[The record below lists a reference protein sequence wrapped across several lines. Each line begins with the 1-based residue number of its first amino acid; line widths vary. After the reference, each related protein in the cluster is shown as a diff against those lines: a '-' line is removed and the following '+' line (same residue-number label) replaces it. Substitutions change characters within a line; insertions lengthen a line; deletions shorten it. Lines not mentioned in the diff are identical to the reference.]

1 MEYPRLAVEIF
12 KDLVR
17 INSPSREEG
26 ELFLRVKEYL
36 ESANLAVLQDKTD
49 AIISSQTGNLIGIK
63 PPLQDGVMLV
73 THLDRVEPGQNIQ
86 LRQEEEYFVSTGRT
100 ILGAD
105 NLAGIAAVLSF
116 LQLNKAIIPPGL
128 GVAFTV
134 AEEIGLLGTSFLP
147 DSLISSFSHS
157 LVLDGE
163 ARVGSIFVKEPSACF
178 FYLYLV
184 GQSSKAASKLNL
196 RIASSIIDDIGE
208 QVSTF
213 YIGGGLPLIDP
224 NKDGVL
230 IAVRGDNP
238 AHLISYWPE
247 IVVDKLQKNLPE
259 IQGKVSLL
267 HCSSGLDWASSE
279 PEWIKKLSRAVENA
293 GIKPAKLNTREISEA
308 GLLTTRGLP
317 AVNLGTGVEQAHS
330 LSERIKV
337 KELPNLVDILKQ
349 YILEGDD

>member
-1 MEYPRLAVEIF
+1 MDDPRLAVEIF
-12 KDLVR
+12 KELVK
-17 INSPSREEG
+17 IDSPSRKEG
-26 ELFLRVKEYL
+26 QLFTLVKRYL

-49 AIISSQTGNLIGIK
+49 SVISSQTGNLIGIK
-63 PPLQDGVMLV
+63 PPLEEGVLLV
-73 THLDRVEPGQNIQ
+73 AHLDRVEPGKNIQ
-86 LRQEEEYFVSTGRT
+86 LGREDEYFVSTGQT

-105 NLAGIAAVLSF
+105 NLGGIAAVLSF
-116 LQLNKAIIPPGL
+116 LQLNKASLPPGL

-147 DSLISSFSHS
+147 DSLLNSFSHS

-163 ARVGSIFVKEPSACF
+163 APVGSIFVKEPAACF

-196 RIASSIIDDIGE
+196 RIVSSIIEDIGK

-213 YIGGGLPLIDP
+213 YVEGGLALIEP

-230 IAVRGDNP
+230 IAVRGDKP

-247 IVVDKLQKNLPE
+247 IIVEKLQKNLPE

-267 HCSSGLDWASSE
+267 HCCAGLDWMSSE
-279 PEWIKKLSRAVENA
+279 PEWIKKLGRAVEKA
-293 GIKPAKLNTREISEA
+293 GLNPAKLKTQEISEA

-317 AVNLGTGVEQAHS
+317 AVNLGTGVENSHS
-330 LSERIKV
+330 LSERIKIT
-337 KELPNLVDILKQ
+337 ELPNLVDILSQ